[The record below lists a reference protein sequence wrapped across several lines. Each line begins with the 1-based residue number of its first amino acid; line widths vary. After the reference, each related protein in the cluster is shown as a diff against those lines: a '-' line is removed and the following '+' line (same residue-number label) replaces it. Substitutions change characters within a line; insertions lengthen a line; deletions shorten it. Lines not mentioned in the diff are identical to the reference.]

1 MRGGGGG
8 GEEDSRKDAL
18 LSCLG
23 FSDVSCEAHRNND
36 GHKLLVCAQRREFR
50 SSELVLTQRPTAQ
63 RFGACCGQG
72 LQNIALPR
80 RCGAHL

>member
-1 MRGGGGG
+1 MRGR
-8 GEEDSRKDAL
+8 GEEDSREDAL
-18 LSCLG
+18 LSCLD

-36 GHKLLVCAQRREFR
+36 GHRVLVCAQGRELH
-50 SSELVLTQRPTAQ
+50 SSELVFTQRPTAQ
-63 RFGACCGQG
+63 RFGACCGQE